1 MRLSAAVYGLS
12 LTFSVALIF
21 FGMYISFKIREMNA
35 SYGPRNSKVL
45 PCNFLIFSY
54 PDLPRLL
61 VKLYGRIWV

>member
-21 FGMYISFKIREMNA
+21 LECISFKIREMNA

-61 VKLYGRIWV
+61 VKLYGRIWI